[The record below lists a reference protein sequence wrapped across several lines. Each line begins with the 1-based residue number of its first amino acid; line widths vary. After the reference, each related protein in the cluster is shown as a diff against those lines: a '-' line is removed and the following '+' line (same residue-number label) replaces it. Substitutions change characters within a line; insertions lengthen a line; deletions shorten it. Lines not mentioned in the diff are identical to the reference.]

1 MKIFFRILLIAV
13 ILIGIINGGW
23 VLERYL
29 TLNNA
34 AREGARVAVVNE
46 ESPEA
51 VREIK
56 AVVKENAEGI
66 IILDEDIEVDY
77 APVIGGQTT
86 VTVSGYIMLPAS
98 MQPLPEYIRLRAS
111 AAMRQER

>member
-1 MKIFFRILLIAV
+1 MKIFFRILLVAV

-34 AREGARVAVVNE
+34 AREGARFAVANE
-46 ESPEA
+46 ESPES

-56 AVVKENAEGI
+56 AVVKEHAEGI
-66 IILDEDIEVDY
+66 ILIDDDIEIDY
-77 APVIGGQTT
+77 APDIGGQTT
-86 VTVSGYIMLPAS
+86 VTASGFVMLPAS
-98 MQPLPEYIRLRAS
+98 MQPLPEHIRLRAS